1 MNTRPRSES
10 TEQQTLVKV
19 IGFVCVLSAPLWV
32 YGLFFPFPSDFPI
45 ENNLPALV
53 LVLVLVLAGQVIL
66 IRRMTAG
73 DHFMAEVMAVA
84 FLLKL
89 AAVSAYIFMSVRVYE
104 GVADVF
110 FYFSSG
116 LRIVHKFSLTGD
128 WTFLQPFWSTNF
140 IIMLTSWLVF
150 VFGPAFQALMIVF
163 ATLSFWGQ
171 YLFFRAFCIAFP
183 TAKRRAAALFVFFL
197 PSIVFWTAT
206 IGKDAVILFFIGASC
221 YSFAKL
227 TRRTGAANE

>member
-150 VFGPAFQALMIVF
+150 VFGPAFQGLMI
-163 ATLSFWGQ
+163 
-171 YLFFRAFCIAFP
+171 
-183 TAKRRAAALFVFFL
+183 
-197 PSIVFWTAT
+197 
-206 IGKDAVILFFIGASC
+206 
-221 YSFAKL
+221 
-227 TRRTGAANE
+227 